1 MNKKYRAM
9 QIVAPGVLEMTE
21 RPIPAPGPDEVL
33 IKIEACGVCGADLRD
48 AESAPQ
54 EGQPGRIPGHE
65 IAGFIA
71 RKGEKVPDIWQTEQR
86 VGVGRLGGYCQYC
99 KPCRSG
105 LFHLCENQL
114 TPGLSC
120 DGGYAE
126 YVVMRHTA
134 LIAIPTA
141 LASVHAAP
149 ILCAGTATF
158 NALRNSGARAGD
170 RVAVIGMGG
179 LGHMAVQYARKM
191 GFDVTVVA
199 RGNEK
204 ERAAFQ
210 LGAHH
215 YIDTLKENASQRLKN
230 DGGVDYIV
238 ATAADSKTV
247 SALLSALSPRGKT
260 ILLGTG
266 QTPLQV
272 SPGMMIGAE
281 RTLTGSF
288 VSTPAQTERA
298 LRFSQLFQTLPITE
312 LLPFERANEAL
323 NRLKQGMARYRI
335 VLTMNQDN

>member
-21 RPIPAPGPDEVL
+21 RPIPAPGPDDVL

-48 AESAPQ
+48 AEKAPQ

-65 IAGFIA
+65 IVGHIA
-71 RKGEKVPDIWQTEQR
+71 RKGDRVPGIWQTGQR

-99 KPCRSG
+99 NPCRNG

-134 LIAIPTA
+134 LIAIPSA
-141 LASVHAAP
+141 LSSVHAAP

-170 RVAVIGMGG
+170 RVAVLGMGG

-191 GFDVTVVA
+191 GFEVTVVA
-199 RGNEK
+199 RGSDK
-204 ERAAFQ
+204 ERMAFE

-215 YIDTLKENASQRLKN
+215 YIDTFKENGLERLRN
-230 DGGVDYIV
+230 DGGVDLIV
-238 ATAADSKTV
+238 ATAPDSETV
-247 SALLSALSPRGKT
+247 AALLPALATRGKA
-260 ILLGTG
+260 ILLGAG
-266 QTPLQV
+266 RTPLQV
-272 SPGMMIGAE
+272 MPGMMIGAE

-298 LRFSQLFQTLPITE
+298 LRFSHLFQTFPVIE
-312 LLPFERANEAL
+312 QMPFERANEAL
-323 NRLKQGMARYRI
+323 DRLKRGEARFRI